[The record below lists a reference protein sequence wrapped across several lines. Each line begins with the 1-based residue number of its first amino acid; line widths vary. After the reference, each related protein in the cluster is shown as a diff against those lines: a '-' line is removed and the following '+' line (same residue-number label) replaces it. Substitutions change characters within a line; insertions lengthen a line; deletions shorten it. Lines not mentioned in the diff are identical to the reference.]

1 MFCLPLLYY
10 SSVLFRLV
18 RLSFVVCMLGVLV
31 AKLTLQRYREHH
43 SLKFCSAVFNELR
56 VRTLLDRKHNWG
68 NALLFESLVYEQQL
82 LKDRTEYSRRCFCM
96 TYSALFQYDTS
107 GTWAITLI

>member
-1 MFCLPLLYY
+1 MFCPPLLYY
-10 SSVLFRLV
+10 SSVFFRLV
-18 RLSFVVCMLGVLV
+18 LFVFCCLHVGSAR

-43 SLKFCSAVFNELR
+43 SLKFRSAVFNELR
-56 VRTLLDRKHNWG
+56 VRAFLDRNHNRG
-68 NALLFESLVYEQQL
+68 DALLFESLVYEQQL

-96 TYSALFQYDTS
+96 TYSAVFQYDTS